1 MVRGLKFRIKVVEGL
16 YYPYSENKGADH
28 LRGYREADMRLCFR
42 IFKNP
47 VISRC
52 GINNIRKSIFMS
64 VVNNFSPIKEVRIK
78 QRTEPWVNA
87 GILQSINDRDRAFKA
102 FEGYKSEQNFATFKD
117 LRNKTR
123 TLIYH
128 AKKIFFQSKLE
139 TSNKDS
145 KSL

>member
-1 MVRGLKFRIKVVEGL
+1 M
-16 YYPYSENKGADH
+16 YYPYSEIKGADH

-52 GINNIRKSIFMS
+52 GSNNIRKSIFMS

-87 GILQSINDRDRAFKA
+87 EILQSINDRDRAFKA
-102 FEGYKSEQNFATFKD
+102 FEGDKSEQNFATFKD
-117 LRNKTR
+117 LRNKTQ

-128 AKKIFFQSKLE
+128 AKKIFFSV
-139 TSNKDS
+139 
-145 KSL
+145 